1 MSKLSK
7 FFVFFGVFL
16 VVLSLCL
23 TITSVVLTKTSQAKA
38 EKIIAQVEELFE
50 TKVEGVNDDYSSM
63 EMPALEIE
71 NQDVVGVVEIPRFDL
86 KLPVCNDFGFLKVQS
101 FPRVMLGS
109 VYDNSLVV
117 IASDKQ
123 SQFSCVNSLEI
134 GEKVNV
140 VDMTGAEFSYEIND
154 IFRSKSATNSL
165 TTESDFTLV
174 IKQEH
179 SFEYVIVCCTKI

>member
-1 MSKLSK
+1 M
-7 FFVFFGVFL
+7 
-16 VVLSLCL
+16 
-23 TITSVVLTKTSQAKA
+23 
-38 EKIIAQVEELFE
+38 
-50 TKVEGVNDDYSSM
+50 
-63 EMPALEIE
+63 
-71 NQDVVGVVEIPRFDL
+71 
-86 KLPVCNDFGFLKVQS
+86 
-101 FPRVMLGS
+101 
-109 VYDNSLVV
+109 VV

-154 IFRSKSATNSL
+154 IFRSESATNSL